1 MLRGRKTTKYP
12 KNVPGI
18 LRGTDCVSGIAS
30 ATPGPGQEEQFGR
43 VVLHSEG
50 PARESSCSKAAE
62 KQVRVWTVSEGFSVK
77 KSCEVVRCG
86 SLGLDGGCI
95 EDGRGASSSAEKQE
109 QVIEMLRTAKGK
121 EAAAKALVDGMLT
134 PGSRATKAGKLRTLL
149 KFAEIARFELFP
161 LTAEKLNPILGAM
174 KMAGYRSADSYLHE
188 ARQRHVQLRHPVS
201 DELKLYFKD
210 AVRAVVRGRGP
221 TRRAPVVMLEDLVEA
236 GTPLKWAEQD
246 DVASGPAAP
255 WDVFVVACWWML
267 RGAEV
272 LALRTGS
279 ADEVRGKVG
288 EHEDGHRGRGQTTLL
303 PLHLPSGWQWRSVVP
318 SVCSRQV
325 AA

>member
-1 MLRGRKTTKYP
+1 MPRGRKAAKHP

-18 LRGTDCVSGIAS
+18 LRGTDCVSGTAS
-30 ATPGPGQEEQFGR
+30 ATPGLGQEGQVGR

-50 PARESSCSKAAE
+50 PARDSSGGKAAE
-62 KQVRVWTVSEGFSVK
+62 KQVPVRIGSEGFAVK
-77 KSCEVVRCG
+77 KSYEVVRCG

-134 PGSRATKAGKLRTLL
+134 PGSRATKAGRLRTLL
-149 KFAEIARFELFP
+149 KFAEIAGFELFP

-174 KMAGYRSADSYLHE
+174 KLAGYRSADSYLHE

-221 TRRAPVVMLEDLVEA
+221 SASARGNARGPGGGRDPIEVGGAGRRRER
-236 GTPLKWAEQD
+236 
-246 DVASGPAAP
+246 ASGALGR
-255 WDVFVVACWWML
+255 L
-267 RGAEV
+267 RG
-272 LALRTGS
+272 G
-279 ADEVRGKVG
+279 
-288 EHEDGHRGRGQTTLL
+288 LL
-303 PLHLPSGWQWRSVVP
+303 VD
-318 SVCSRQV
+318 
-325 AA
+325 A